1 MTALI
6 MIAKG
11 MMLVVLAFAAFAAL
25 AAALGF
31 EPAAGADQVA
41 KCGARPAPVCFFT
54 IL

>member
-11 MMLVVLAFAAFAAL
+11 LMLVVLAFAAFAAL

-31 EPAAGADQVA
+31 EPAAGADQIA
-41 KCGARPAPVCFFT
+41 RCGAKPAPVCLFT